1 MKSRVAFL
9 FILPALVLF
18 LMFPAAATYM
28 VGHLS
33 LFKVNYITWK
43 FVGLQNYANLATD
56 VYFWRAMVNNLIYIA
71 IIVPVGVTACTITA
85 LVLSDFPGRV
95 QNTVKFALYI
105 PVFAAGLVIAQVWEW
120 IFAPQSGL
128 ANYLLGLVGLP
139 AINWFGN
146 RFAAICAVSMPMI
159 ISVLGVNVI
168 IVLSSVIS
176 ISKDVIE
183 QSRIDGA
190 NWWQQK
196 FLIVTPIIAP
206 TLGFI
211 SLMMMISV
219 LQMWETI
226 YFLTSGG
233 PAGGSASLMFN
244 IWDTGIT
251 FSKYGPA
258 AAKSMV
264 LLAFTLALALGKKKL
279 EGGE

>member
-1 MKSRVAFL
+1 VALL
-9 FILPALVLF
+9 FILPALILF
-18 LMFPAAATYM
+18 LAFPAAATYM

-43 FVGLQNYANLATD
+43 FVGLRNYTD
-56 VYFWRAMVNNLIYIA
+56 LLTDMYFWRAMVNNLLYIA
-71 IIVPVGVTACTITA
+71 IIVPVGVGLCLITA
-85 LVLSDFPGRV
+85 LILSDFSGKV
-95 QNTVKFALYI
+95 QNVVKFALYI
-105 PVFAAGLVIAQVWEW
+105 PMFAAGLVIAQVWEW

-128 ANYLLGLVGLP
+128 ANYLLSLVHLP
-139 AINWFGN
+139 PINWFGN

-159 ISVLGVNVI
+159 ISVLGVNMI
-168 IVLSSVIS
+168 IALSSIIS
-176 ISKDVIE
+176 ISRDILD

-190 NWWQQK
+190 NWWQTK
-196 FLIVTPIIAP
+196 FRVVTPIIAP
-206 TLGFI
+206 TMGFI

-264 LLAFTLALALGKKKL
+264 LLVFTLTLALGKKKL
-279 EGGE
+279 EGRE